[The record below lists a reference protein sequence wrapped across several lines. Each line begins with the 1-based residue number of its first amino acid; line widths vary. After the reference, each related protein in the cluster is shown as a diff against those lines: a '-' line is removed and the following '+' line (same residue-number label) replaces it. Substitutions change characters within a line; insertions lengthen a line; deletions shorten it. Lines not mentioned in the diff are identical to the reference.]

1 MRHLLIFV
9 SVFIVLGFYNKFSF
23 YEEKCPNSPGKV
35 SSESSS
41 KINKQNLYI
50 IQRNKNRNTVY
61 YDLNVLP
68 NGDVYSTK
76 PIDCYWKMYEK
87 NGIREELT
95 TFEKLT
101 AYGYNI
107 QKGAKGDYIIKMN
120 SLKDRVC
127 QLIRDKSGLYSC
139 VTHIGNKRS
148 NLKRIYVYTVEGYV
162 MTTVKYIEL
171 YGKDA
176 ISGADTY
183 EKVIN
188 E

>member
-1 MRHLLIFV
+1 MRPLLLFL
-9 SVFIVLGFYNKFSF
+9 SVFIVFGFYNNFSF
-23 YEEKCPNSPGKV
+23 HGGKNTNF
-35 SSESSS
+35 SAGAGLESSL

-50 IQRNKNRNTVY
+50 IQRNKNRNTVF

-68 NGDVYSTK
+68 NGDVYPGK

-101 AYGYNI
+101 AYGYDI
-107 QKGAKGDYIIKMN
+107 HKGSKGDYFIKMN

-127 QLIRDKSGLYSC
+127 QLNRDKSGLYSC
-139 VTHIGNKRS
+139 ITRIGGKRS
-148 NLKRIYVYTVEGYV
+148 SLKRIYVYTVEGYV

-171 YGKDA
+171 FGKDA
-176 ISGADTY
+176 LNGADTY
-183 EKVIN
+183 EKVVN
-188 E
+188 N